1 MVLFHAAE
9 QGIGKRLACDVLTP
23 SLSAYTP
30 VIGGD
35 VREAL
40 ESLFVRDG
48 VPAADGGEDGRPGV
62 GRGCARGAAA
72 GHQYGR

>member
-9 QGIGKRLACDVLTP
+9 QGIGKRLACDVLTH

-48 VPAADGGEDGRPGV
+48 VPAADGGEDDRTGGSC
-62 GRGCARGAAA
+62 GCARGTAA
-72 GHQYGR
+72 GYQHGR